1 MSLECVILT
10 NVSYIYYGLGRPIG
24 NIIIPQK
31 CSIDTN
37 PRSKDAQ
44 CYSLLSIAIFVT
56 HFDPDIIVSTISEIL
71 LNCRATNLGFGSKR
85 IDRIGKIVSLQTKF
99 EICMPHCLT
108 IVSVL

>member
-1 MSLECVILT
+1 MADRLVLLLIYRIT
-10 NVSYIYYGLGRPIG
+10 VS
-24 NIIIPQK
+24 IPNPYQK
-31 CSIDTN
+31 MRDV
-37 PRSKDAQ
+37 
-44 CYSLLSIAIFVT
+44 LLSIAIFVT